1 MADTIDTAVGTV
13 YSTDYEPVELT
24 HRVFLGP
31 KFLFSF
37 FNKND
42 ELHEVSRAVVEF
54 VRNGTLPYRQ
64 FITNDHAIDE
74 AATRLKKRGSI
85 RYADL
90 LLRAF
95 EESGLFRLER
105 VPEEAF
111 ETACDRF
118 TRWNDNDA
126 SFTDF
131 VIASHMEQIGVD
143 HIATYDRHYRLFEV
157 EPLPHTEFE

>member
-1 MADTIDTAVGTV
+1 MTDTIDTAVGTV
-13 YSTDYEPVELT
+13 YSTDFEPATLT

-31 KFLFSF
+31 KFLFSL

-42 ELHEVSRAVVEF
+42 GLHEVSRALVEF
-54 VRNGTLPYRQ
+54 VRDGELPYRQ
-64 FITNDHAIDE
+64 CITNDHAIDE

-85 RYADL
+85 RFADR

-95 EESGLFRLER
+95 EESGLFRFER
-105 VPEEAF
+105 VPKEAF

-118 TRWNDNDA
+118 TRWDDNDA

-131 VIASHMEQIGVD
+131 VIVSHMDQRGID
-143 HIATYDRHYRLFEV
+143 HIATYDRHYQLFEV
-157 EPLPHTEFE
+157 EPIPHPEFG